1 MTLHTQATSAAP
13 ASPLSSNPF
22 DLSVHPVRT
31 DLQLPSQPRQ
41 RVFVELIQKLGLER
55 LVLEMD
61 SASPEGTRPRTC
73 GFILNRVPSAQPRL
87 TSEDALLCA
96 KKYGFNLTLT
106 EFVDLC
112 VRYLRLDAGVAMTLV
127 DYSSSRFA
135 LAEFVRLVGSYELM
149 PLELLSTLPGEAIQ
163 VLAPCFLQLGVREAD
178 LLAAG
183 ALATHGD

>member
-112 VRYLRLDAGVAMTLV
+112 VRYFRLDAGMALTMVNYNQSHFT
-127 DYSSSRFA
+127 
-135 LAEFVRLVGSYELM
+135 LAEFVRLMGSYELD
-149 PLELLSTLPGEAIQ
+149 PLTLLPMLPGEYVQ
-163 VLAPCFLQLGVREAD
+163 VLAPCFRLMGVDDAD
-178 LLAAG
+178 LEAAMTP
-183 ALATHGD
+183 ATHGD